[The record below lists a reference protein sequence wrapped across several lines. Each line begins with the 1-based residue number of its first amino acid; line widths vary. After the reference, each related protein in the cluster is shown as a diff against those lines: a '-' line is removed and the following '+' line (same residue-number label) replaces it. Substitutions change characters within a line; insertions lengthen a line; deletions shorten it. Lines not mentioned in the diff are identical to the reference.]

1 MCFFNSKKLIAI
13 SMLFGFMLSGCG
25 GKEELDNEFTP
36 PIIISPPEKVE
47 EPTDVIELNEG
58 LDDNWN
64 NENWSNLRWA

>member
-1 MCFFNSKKLIAI
+1 
-13 SMLFGFMLSGCG
+13 MLSGCG